1 MLRYGED
8 LGQRLYLWSEG
19 RWTDRALEVE
29 GLVGSGNGALLRG
42 HCTDDSLMLELQL
55 EPLRFWS

>member
-19 RWTDRALEVE
+19 QWTDRALEVE
-29 GLVGSGNGALLRG
+29 GLLGSGKWALLRG
-42 HCTDDSLMLELQL
+42 TDDSLVPELQL